1 MEDGRKEREEKQGW
15 NNDKS
20 SSSHGEREGQ
30 DFNISGAPP
39 SSQLPS
45 SLILKKLIVYV
56 YTSSEMLIELYTLAD
71 ISRILGIKRG
81 RLSYWLVKEFIKPSA
96 KSKGMAG
103 HPGSHVV
110 TFI

>member
-1 MEDGRKEREEKQGW
+1 
-15 NNDKS
+15 
-20 SSSHGEREGQ
+20 
-30 DFNISGAPP
+30 
-39 SSQLPS
+39 
-45 SLILKKLIVYV
+45 
-56 YTSSEMLIELYTLAD
+56 MLIELYTLAD